1 MGSLSTTSP
10 VGDYNLKPLTFAS
23 RAGGWLFKRRSWLPL
38 PLVAALLLI
47 PPPAPT
53 SGPPAA
59 TLWIL
64 GLLVV
69 AAGEGIRLWGV
80 HHIGAVSRT
89 RSDRL
94 GPLIAAGP
102 FARVRNPLYIG
113 NILLWTGFAISARLL
128 WLAPI
133 IVVLLVLEYHAIV
146 RWEEDLLRRR
156 MGEPYARYLAEVPRW
171 LPSFRARTS
180 ASQAD
185 AAFSWRQTL
194 FSERGTLIAIV
205 LGVLLLWIKAR
216 F

>member
-1 MGSLSTTSP
+1 MRGVRPIRSRMETPISGAAGPGADMGSLSTTSP

-38 PLVAALLLI
+38 PLVAA
-47 PPPAPT
+47 
-53 SGPPAA
+53 
-59 TLWIL
+59 
-64 GLLVV
+64 
-69 AAGEGIRLWGV
+69 GEGVRLWGV

-94 GPLIAAGP
+94 GPLIVAGP

-146 RWEEDLLRRR
+146 RWEEDLLCRR

-171 LPSFRARTS
+171 LPSFRP
-180 ASQAD
+180 
-185 AAFSWRQTL
+185 
-194 FSERGTLIAIV
+194 
-205 LGVLLLWIKAR
+205 
-216 F
+216 